1 MTGTKMTRTKT
12 KRPIINGMSRLW
24 TKTLQIEKEDE
35 EQRVVLI
42 DTWKYEILSKVNFG
56 VDAIFQ

>member
-1 MTGTKMTRTKT
+1 MMRT

-42 DTWKYEILSKVNFG
+42 DTWKYEILSKVSFC
-56 VDAIFQ
+56 VDAIFQL

>member
-1 MTGTKMTRTKT
+1 MMRTKT

-35 EQRVVLI
+35 EQRVVLK
-42 DTWKYEILSKVNFG
+42 DTWKYEILSKVSFG
-56 VDAIFQ
+56 VDAIFQL

>member
-1 MTGTKMTRTKT
+1 MAKMTKT

-35 EQRVVLI
+35 EQRVVLK
-42 DTWKYEILSKVNFG
+42 DTWKYEILSKVSFG
-56 VDAIFQ
+56 VDAIFQL